1 MIKEGQNA
9 EKRKREDS
17 ECQGVQGDQKCRE
30 RPSDWGRK
38 LEGNWDPQVGGNY
51 EENDP

>member
-1 MIKEGQNA
+1 MQKRGRENTVNAKEWKEN
-9 EKRKREDS
+9 
-17 ECQGVQGDQKCRE
+17 QKCRE